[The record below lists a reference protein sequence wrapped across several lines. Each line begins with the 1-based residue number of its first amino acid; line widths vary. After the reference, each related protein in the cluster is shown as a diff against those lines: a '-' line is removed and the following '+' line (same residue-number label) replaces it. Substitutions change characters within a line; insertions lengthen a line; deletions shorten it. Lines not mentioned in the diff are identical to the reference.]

1 VRTSSVGPLVAT
13 RVPGSKNAITGVV
26 ITRDG
31 KTVTPDA
38 QALDTPGGSFTFGF
52 AAFAPTGDITIE
64 LAGRLRTHTCLVEQA
79 VLTMFR

>member
-1 VRTSSVGPLVAT
+1 MGRDRNSNRPLTTIAGVA
-13 RVPGSKNAITGVV
+13 

-31 KTVTPDA
+31 RTVKPAA
-38 QALDTPGGSFTFGF
+38 QALDGPGGTFTFDF

-64 LAGRLRTHTCLVEQA
+64 LTGRLRTHTCLVEQS